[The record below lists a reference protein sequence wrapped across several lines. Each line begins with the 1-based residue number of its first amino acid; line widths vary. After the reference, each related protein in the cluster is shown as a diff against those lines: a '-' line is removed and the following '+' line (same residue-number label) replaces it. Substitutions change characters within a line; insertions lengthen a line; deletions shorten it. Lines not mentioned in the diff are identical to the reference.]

1 MEDIFLEVELA
12 GCFSI
17 FVLCTR
23 YFQSVGCF
31 DISENIP
38 YVSPLTRPLSRGLNV
53 NVKDNVKANVM
64 NSCFCLHRLF
74 HHLLVIKS
82 NFFLLLLCYFTF
94 ISL

>member
-53 NVKDNVKANVM
+53 NVKVNVI
-64 NSCFCLHRLF
+64 CLPGRKSHVPALSDSRL
-74 HHLLVIKS
+74 S
-82 NFFLLLLCYFTF
+82 
-94 ISL
+94 

>member
-1 MEDIFLEVELA
+1 MEDMFLEVELA

-53 NVKDNVKANVM
+53 NVKANVM

-74 HHLLVIKS
+74 YHLSVIKS